1 MFKILL
7 LIISTTIVVL
17 MGLDLGL
24 FNKEDKKITKTESKD
39 IVENEKEEPK
49 KETKESSE
57 ESLISKKVTPLKES
71 SIEDNSIKKTS
82 TIIKI
87 DKSKE
92 DNETETL
99 KLYAKAQFHKANN
112 TERDEAIEI
121 YDEIINKLSTSS
133 DVELLK
139 FYALAQFNKAYL
151 SSGEES
157 IEIFNQIIERFKDE
171 NDKEL
176 LKEFYKAQ
184 ISKAYVLE
192 GYMQQGDEA
201 IEVYDAIIK
210 KFSSYDEKEY
220 KDIVDNALFS
230 KSFLL
235 MGERDE
241 EAMEIYDNIINKHE
255 TTNTLP
261 LPLKAEYAII
271 NNIELSLI
279 TNNDDSRYREL
290 ANKYLRDSRD
300 TKPQL
305 DMLEI
310 LKEAQVSN
318 QDDAINAW
326 QEENKDYQFS
336 NWSFTELQQWN
347 NQMEDG
353 EIKTRIKTY
362 LNEFAKHNSD
372 NVNSYE
378 HTR

>member
-1 MFKILL
+1 M
-7 LIISTTIVVL
+7 
-17 MGLDLGL
+17 
-24 FNKEDKKITKTESKD
+24 
-39 IVENEKEEPK
+39 
-49 KETKESSE
+49 
-57 ESLISKKVTPLKES
+57 TPLKES

-121 YDEIINKLSTSS
+121 YDEIINKISTSS

-139 FYALAQFNKAYL
+139 IYALAQFNKAYL
-151 SSGEES
+151 TSGEES

-176 LKEFYKAQ
+176 LHEFYKAQ

-220 KDIVDNALFS
+220 KDIVDNAMFS

-235 MGERDE
+235 MGDRDD
-241 EAMEIYDNIINKHE
+241 EAMEIYDNIINNYERLNQSSK
-255 TTNTLP
+255 NNLP
-261 LPLKAEYAII
+261 IPLKVEYSII
-271 NNIELSLI
+271 NNIELALI
-279 TNNDDSRYREL
+279 TNNSDSQYREL
-290 ANKYLRDSRD
+290 ANRYLSDRKD

-310 LKEAQVSN
+310 LREAQVSN

-326 QEENKDYQFS
+326 QEENRDYQFS
-336 NWSFTELQQWN
+336 NWSFTELRQWN